1 MSQLGHDL
9 EEILSVSEIDLRS
22 IVNKSVLMTGG
33 TGFVGSWLT
42 ESWNHA
48 CRRLKGKGRL
58 TILSRNPKAFEDEH
72 NLDSGQIEFISGDVR
87 SFRVARGTNFDLIVH
102 AATPARA
109 TLNSNRPAEMLDI
122 ILGGQENLLNQIA
135 NGNSPRLVFTSSGAV
150 YGPQPAI
157 VQKISEEQLTGPDVL
172 NPRAAYH
179 EGKRMAEMLLSI
191 AASEGIV
198 KPLIARLFAFHG
210 PYLPLNEH
218 FAIGNFIR
226 DALEGGPIIVNG
238 DGTTVRSYQYPTDMV
253 SWLWAIAERAQM
265 CRAYNVGSDEG
276 MSMREIAQT
285 VASVSAVADVDVR
298 GTPDPSRDLD
308 RYVPSI
314 NRATTELGLINR
326 VPFIEG
332 LRRTLA
338 WHKEKKQ

>member
-1 MSQLGHDL
+1 VSQLGRDL
-9 EEILSVSEIDLRS
+9 EEILSVSEIDLHS

-58 TILSRNPKAFEDEH
+58 TILSRDPKAFEDEH
-72 NLDSGQIEFISGDVR
+72 NLDSGQVGFVSGDVR
-87 SFRVARGTNFDLIVH
+87 SFRIPPGTKFDLIVH

-109 TLNSNRPAEMLDI
+109 TLNNNRPAEMLDI
-122 ILGGQENLLNQIA
+122 ILGGQENLLNQIST
-135 NGNSPRLVFTSSGAV
+135 GSSPRLVFTSSGAV
-150 YGPQPAI
+150 YGPQPAT
-157 VQKISEEQLTGPDVL
+157 VQRISEEQLTGPDVL
-172 NPRAAYH
+172 NPHAAYH

-198 KPLIARLFAFHG
+198 QPLIARLFAFHG
-210 PYLPLNEH
+210 PFLPLNEH

-226 DALEGGPIIVNG
+226 DALAGGPIVVNG

-253 SWLWAIAERAQM
+253 SWLWAIAERAHA
-265 CRAYNVGSDEG
+265 CHAFNVGSDEG

-285 VASVSAVADVDVR
+285 VASVSGVADVDVR
-298 GTPDPSRDLD
+298 GTPDPTRDVD
-308 RYVPSI
+308 RYIPSI

-326 VPFIEG
+326 VPFTEG
-332 LRRTLA
+332 LRRTLV
-338 WHKEKKQ
+338 WHKEKK